1 MLRIIRASAIVA
13 ACVAIAPTGLL
24 AQEPAVTIR
33 SPLATVQGDGSG
45 PTSVPAAATTIG
57 PFGGLTAA
65 ASAVQGRGRRNSAGP
80 NIGAVGLGGVAGLS
94 EFEIGPSFRFW
105 INERFGV
112 QAHLGFGGDQDF
124 IGEDVEYLRFE
135 PTFIVAI
142 GDFGNDAVNV
152 RPYAGGGLRVL
163 RTDIGDFDDTDVKPA
178 GVGGVEFGFRGA
190 PRLKVSGE
198 LSVSGENDL
207 DDFNFGNG
215 PSIGGVRASA
225 LVHYFFD

>member
-1 MLRIIRASAIVA
+1 MLRIVHVTCLTAFCGLALA
-13 ACVAIAPTGLL
+13 A
-24 AQEPAVTIR
+24 PAVADEPSTPATPTPLVG
-33 SPLATVQGDGSG
+33 SALTQAWQGPLATPPQATVVQARRGS
-45 PTSVPAAATTIG
+45 
-57 PFGGLTAA
+57 
-65 ASAVQGRGRRNSAGP
+65 RSAGP

-94 EFEIGPSFRFW
+94 EFEIGPSFRYW

-112 QAHLGFGGDQDF
+112 QAHLGFSGDNDF

-142 GDFGNDAVNV
+142 GDFGNADVNI
-152 RPYAGGGLRVL
+152 RPYAGGGIRVF
-163 RTDIGDFDDTDVKPA
+163 RTDIGDFDDVMVRPA
-178 GVGGVEFGFRGA
+178 AVGGVEFGFRGA
-190 PRLKVSGE
+190 PRLKVSAE

-215 PSIGGVRASA
+215 PSIGGVRAAA

>member
-1 MLRIIRASAIVA
+1 MLRSIHVTCLTAICGLALA
-13 ACVAIAPTGLL
+13 APAMAD
-24 AQEPAVTIR
+24 EPATPVTATPLIGHALTQAWQG
-33 SPLATVQGDGSG
+33 PLATPPQATVVQ
-45 PTSVPAAATTIG
+45 ARR
-57 PFGGLTAA
+57 
-65 ASAVQGRGRRNSAGP
+65 SARSAGP

-94 EFEIGPSFRFW
+94 EFEIGPSFRYW

-112 QAHLGFGGDQDF
+112 QAHLGFSGDNDF
-124 IGEDVEYLRFE
+124 VGEDVEYLRFE

-142 GDFGNDAVNV
+142 GDFGNADVNI
-152 RPYAGGGLRVL
+152 RPYAGGGLRIF
-163 RTDIGDFDDTDVKPA
+163 RTDIGDFDDVMIRPA

-190 PRLKVSGE
+190 PRLKVSAE

-215 PSIGGVRASA
+215 PSVGGVRAAA